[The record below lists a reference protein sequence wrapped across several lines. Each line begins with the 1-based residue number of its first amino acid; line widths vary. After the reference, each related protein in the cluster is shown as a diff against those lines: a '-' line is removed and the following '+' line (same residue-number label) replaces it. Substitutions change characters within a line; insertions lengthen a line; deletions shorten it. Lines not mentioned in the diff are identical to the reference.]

1 MNPTQTRVV
10 IGTAD
15 HKLHVYNCDA
25 MRDGYNAE
33 LPLLKM
39 GTVTRGQKGRAM
51 AGSVPRAGNYLGVQ
65 GVGRGMEIYRVRDE
79 KEAVKK
85 QKRRLKRKREK
96 IEAKAR
102 EAEEMG
108 DLEAAR
114 GRREDHDEDGT
125 RSASD
130 ELELASTITTK
141 SKMRGF
147 AFSKET
153 PKRADVMCKVAVL
166 LDDNAIQEWEV
177 VEEEEPTKLHV
188 IESAG
193 HPSDIR
199 AVALS
204 PDDETVLSCSSN
216 GSKLWNVSGARRV
229 CEPSRAGMVCA
240 RPSRPVDDTPSL
252 VRNRARSS
260 SSTSTQ
266 ARSSPCPR
274 RTRVRCGRSPC
285 FQATA
290 LIFRFP
296 ASCG

>member
-1 MNPTQTRVV
+1 MLFRSDGYVKVWDLGTRACTQTLTGFDGETWSVDVNPTQTRVV

-39 GTVTRGQKGRAM
+39 GTVTRGQKGRTM
-51 AGSVPRAGNYLGVQ
+51 TVRYHETGNYLGVQ

-96 IEAKAR
+96 MEAKAR

-114 GRREDHDEDGT
+114 EAREDHDEDGA
-125 RSASD
+125 RSAAD

-153 PKRADVMCKVAVL
+153 PNATDVMQGNYYGNAPFVVSVVAGL
-166 LDDNAIQEWEV
+166 QKYTKSIQSLG
-177 VEEEEPTKLHV
+177 KIGRAHV
-188 IESAG
+188 
-193 HPSDIR
+193 
-199 AVALS
+199 
-204 PDDETVLSCSSN
+204 
-216 GSKLWNVSGARRV
+216 
-229 CEPSRAGMVCA
+229 
-240 RPSRPVDDTPSL
+240 
-252 VRNRARSS
+252 
-260 SSTSTQ
+260 
-266 ARSSPCPR
+266 
-274 RTRVRCGRSPC
+274 
-285 FQATA
+285 
-290 LIFRFP
+290 
-296 ASCG
+296 